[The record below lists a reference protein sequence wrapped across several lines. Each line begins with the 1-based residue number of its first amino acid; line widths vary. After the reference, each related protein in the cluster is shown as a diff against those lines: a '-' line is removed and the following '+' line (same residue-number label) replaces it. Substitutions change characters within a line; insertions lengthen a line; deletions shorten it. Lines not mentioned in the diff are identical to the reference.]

1 MVSSG
6 LATLIYSRVDFQ
18 VSLISFLLKW
28 SSQIWAEYEK
38 KKIEKLFLLG
48 NYVSQD
54 KLTYAAVSNKVTL
67 KFQCTQKR
75 FIVLLYS
82 VFIPGWSAAQL
93 HTVLRDPGGQRLHH
107 VTAAPS
113 GTRGPLNH
121 WNMGGESKEWHK
133 GIFCPSLPV
142 TYTISA
148 YISLLRTCQMAHL
161 TCRIKYNV

>member
-82 VFIPGWSAAQL
+82 VFIPG
-93 HTVLRDPGGQRLHH
+93 
-107 VTAAPS
+107 
-113 GTRGPLNH
+113 
-121 WNMGGESKEWHK
+121 
-133 GIFCPSLPV
+133 
-142 TYTISA
+142 
-148 YISLLRTCQMAHL
+148 
-161 TCRIKYNV
+161 